1 MNSKSARGKIAD
13 NWLPASKL
21 ESVCKTENNGDGDI
35 NLQPREPSDEK
46 EACQLR
52 TIVLGEDGNLITIV
66 TKMRSQLDLR
76 GNEDEWKSPTWNYA
90 TVTDTPQSEAEDEL
104 DELAIESEE
113 IEGNMHIAYMPTDA
127 LMCSK
132 VTFSIFLSSR
142 LYYSLS

>member
-1 MNSKSARGKIAD
+1 
-13 NWLPASKL
+13 
-21 ESVCKTENNGDGDI
+21 
-35 NLQPREPSDEK
+35 
-46 EACQLR
+46 
-52 TIVLGEDGNLITIV
+52 
-66 TKMRSQLDLR
+66 MRSQLDLR